1 MLKCEICNREF
12 KTKQALNSHIGWH
25 NTPNR
30 KSNLIEYNS
39 KVKNKEIEKVNT
51 NQYTKAKNEGRK
63 IIISE
68 ETRKKLSIASKKQVW
83 DEKRR
88 EKQRIAMQEAVRKH
102 PASYSANNVSGRTK
116 TIEYKGFNLKGSW
129 ELEVAKWLDKHGIKW
144 TNEVKGFEYFWEGK
158 IHLYF
163 PDFYLTELDKYI
175 EVKGYERERDRKK
188 WEVIEN
194 LIVFKKKEIELIREN
209 VFSLN

>member
-1 MLKCEICNREF
+1 MFKCEKCERNF
-12 KTKQALNSHIGWH
+12 KTKQALNSHMGWH
-25 NTPNR
+25 NKPR
-30 KSNLIEYNS
+30 DHSG
-39 KVKNKEIEKVNT
+39 KNNPHYGKRGGNHF
-51 NQYTKAKNEGRK
+51 TKAKEEGRK
-63 IIISE
+63 IIVSE
-68 ETRKKLSIASKKQVW
+68 ETRFKIGKGNRGRVYSKEQREVMSIN
-83 DEKRR
+83 
-88 EKQRIAMQEAVRKH
+88 MQEAVRKH